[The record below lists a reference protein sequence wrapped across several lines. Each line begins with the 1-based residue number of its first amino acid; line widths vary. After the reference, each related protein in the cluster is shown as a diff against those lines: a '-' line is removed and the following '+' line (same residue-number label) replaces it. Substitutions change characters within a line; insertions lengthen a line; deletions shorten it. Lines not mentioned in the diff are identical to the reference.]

1 MEGLSKI
8 SSNFALHLIKVGK
21 LKRFKKVSSDLKT
34 ILMTDLA
41 DLLFCSFLS
50 FEKGETCQSIL
61 IFVTWE
67 IFLGLSR
74 LYWKDYQW
82 VWKIKKLNLGR
93 ITFNQNIINCL
104 LERLDIKNVRSYFL
118 VVIFFPSTIFVDV
131 DVDLKF
137 PKEEK
142 NADYEHIMLLTCTR
156 LTTL

>member
-34 ILMTDLA
+34 ILMTNLA

-142 NADYEHIMLLTCTR
+142 NADYENIMLLTCTR

>member
-41 DLLFCSFLS
+41 DLRFCSFLS

-142 NADYEHIMLLTCTR
+142 NADYENIMLLTCTM
-156 LTTL
+156 LMTL

>member
-142 NADYEHIMLLTCTR
+142 NADYENIMLLTCTR

>member
-21 LKRFKKVSSDLKT
+21 LKRFKKVSSNLKT

-142 NADYEHIMLLTCTR
+142 NADYENIMLLTCTM
-156 LTTL
+156 LMTL

>member
-142 NADYEHIMLLTCTR
+142 NADYENIMLLTCTM
-156 LTTL
+156 LMTL